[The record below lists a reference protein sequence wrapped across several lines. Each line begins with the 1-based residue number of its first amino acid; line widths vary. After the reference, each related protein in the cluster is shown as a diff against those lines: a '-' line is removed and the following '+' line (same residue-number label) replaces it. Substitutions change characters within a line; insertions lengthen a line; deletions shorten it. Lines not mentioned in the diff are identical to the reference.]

1 MVHTFALV
9 SSFRELGANIKAWLI
24 DFFSPDL
31 SGYTNFDFGE
41 GSMMNIQMIIFSIF
55 AGVLIASL
63 YAIYVKNVIGAFVR
77 KILREQCFHVE
88 RARTLEEYGFGRNYF
103 VMQALRGSILRGVVT
118 RVDPI
123 EGETSPRY
131 YIEEEKKYAAEM
143 RFNARGSGWP
153 TFFFVVLLSI
163 IAIFIIFA
171 VLPHAIRFFDNT
183 VSIFSVKG
191 NTLK

>member
-88 RARTLEEYGFGRNYF
+88 QARTLEEYGFGRNYF

-118 RVDPI
+118 RVEPI
-123 EGETSPRY
+123 EGGTSPRY